1 MEIDLIVFLLNDI
14 QENARMVIQKSDV
27 MVSLWSRLRMN
38 IWR

>member
-38 IWR
+38 I